1 MNKAVVLACVIA
13 LSGGMLLAD
22 EKPCMQAAEKLG
34 WKLAVQAWSFH
45 RGTFFEAV
53 DKTAAAGIL
62 YIEAFPGQKIS
73 KDIDGKMGPGMTA
86 EQIKAVKDKLAAC
99 NVKVV
104 GFGVCGLSKDEAA
117 SRKTFEWCKEMGI
130 EVINTE
136 AKEDAF
142 ATLATLAKEFNI
154 KVGLHNHPK
163 PSYYWNP
170 DKVAEAVKD
179 SGGQIG
185 ACADTG
191 HWVRSKLNP
200 IECLKK
206 LEGKIVSS
214 HFKDLKGGH
223 DVVWGTGDSDA
234 KAMLAELKRQG
245 FKGVI
250 SAEYEHN
257 WEKNHEDIAQ
267 CAKAFSAIT
276 TELAK

>member
-1 MNKAVVLACVIA
+1 MKKALVLACVIA
-13 LSGGMLLAD
+13 MSGSVMWAD
-22 EKPCMQAAEKLG
+22 DKPCMDGAEKLG

-53 DKTAAAGIL
+53 DKTAAAGIP
-62 YIEAFPGQKIS
+62 YIEAFPGQKID
-73 KDIDGKMGPGMTA
+73 KDIDGKMGPGMSA
-86 EQIKAVKDKLAAC
+86 DQIKAVKDKLAASK
-99 NVKVV
+99 VKVV
-104 GFGVCGLSKDEAA
+104 AFGVCGLSKDEAA

-142 ATLATLAKEFNI
+142 PTLAKLAKEFDI

-170 DKVAEAVKD
+170 DKVLEALKGVD
-179 SGGQIG
+179 PMIG
-185 ACADTG
+185 SNADTG

-200 IECLKK
+200 LECLKK
-206 LEGKIVSS
+206 LEGRIVSS

-234 KAMLAELKRQG
+234 KALLAELKRQG

-267 CAKAFSAIT
+267 CAKAFAAIT
-276 TELAK
+276 MELAK